1 MDPRLIHLTTLLY
14 HFSGVM
20 KDFTLTLLFTV
31 GKREA
36 RGVGVGGGGT
46 SLTSY

>member
-36 RGVGVGGGGT
+36 RGVGGGGGT